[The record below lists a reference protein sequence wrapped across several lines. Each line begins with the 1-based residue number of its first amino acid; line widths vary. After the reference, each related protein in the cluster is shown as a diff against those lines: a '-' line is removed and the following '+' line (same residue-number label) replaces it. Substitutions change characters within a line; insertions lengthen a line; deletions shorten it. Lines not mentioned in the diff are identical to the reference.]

1 MTEREMRIPRRFF
14 KDEVYDRI
22 RRLIVTGELRP
33 DEKLNIQVLSDQLGV
48 SRTPVREAL
57 LRLELDGLVVSK
69 ANSWT
74 QVAPMDKKEA
84 QDIYPVVWALETMA
98 LRLAFDRIG
107 PKEIDELER
116 INEQLL
122 TMPAGDHTAFPDV
135 DNAFH
140 HKIIEL
146 ADNRE
151 LEQLLDGLKIKLRRI
166 ENYYFR
172 QVDVK
177 VTYEE
182 HKNLIRALRENNR
195 PAAFASM
202 ERNWETSLEQLLKY
216 L

>member
-1 MTEREMRIPRRFF
+1 MTNREMRIPRRFF

-22 RRLIVTGELRP
+22 RGLIVSGELRP
-33 DEKLNIQVLSDQLGV
+33 DEKLNIQILSDQLGV

-74 QVAPMDKKEA
+74 QVAPMNKTEA
-84 QDIYPVVWALETMA
+84 EDIYPIVWALEKLA
-98 LRLAFDRIG
+98 LSLAFDKITE
-107 PKEIDELER
+107 KDINELES
-116 INEQLL
+116 INEKLK

-146 ADNRE
+146 ADNKE
-151 LEQLLDGLKIKLRRI
+151 LAQLLEGLKMKIRRI
-166 ENYYFR
+166 ENYFFR
-172 QVDVK
+172 QSDVEM
-177 VTYEE
+177 TYTE
-182 HKNLIRALRENNR
+182 HRHLIEALRADDREM
-195 PAAFASM
+195 AHASM
-202 ERNWETSLEQLLKY
+202 ERNWKNSLEELLKY